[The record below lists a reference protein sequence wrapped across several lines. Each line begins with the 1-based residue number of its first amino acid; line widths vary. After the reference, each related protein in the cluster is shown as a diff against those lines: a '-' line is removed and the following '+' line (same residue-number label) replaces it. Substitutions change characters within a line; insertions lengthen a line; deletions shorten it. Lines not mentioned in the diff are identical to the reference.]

1 MTSIRHGTIQ
11 HRLYSSG
18 LSDAREL
25 SVVMPVYNEVAAV
38 GAVVAS
44 WTAVLER
51 LGIDYELLV
60 YDDGSTDGTGAALD
74 VLAAAH
80 ARLRVTHHANRGHGP
95 SIMRGY
101 AEATG
106 RWVFQTDSDDEIPAG
121 AFADLWA
128 RRHDADVVI
137 GVRTGRQAD
146 AARRTLTWGAATA
159 VRWLYGRGVTDV
171 NAPFRLMRG
180 DALARLVPRVPATA
194 FAPNVILSGLFARD
208 RLRCVEVPVPATPRR
223 TGRTSLIGWKVWKA
237 AARAARDTVAV
248 AVRERF
254 GGARA

>member
-1 MTSIRHGTIQ
+1 
-11 HRLYSSG
+11 

-44 WTAVLER
+44 WAAVLER

-74 VLAAAH
+74 ALAAAL

-106 RWVFQTDSDDEIPAG
+106 RWVFQTATTRFRPARSPISG
-121 AFADLWA
+121 PGGTTPTSSSACGRAGRPT
-128 RRHDADVVI
+128 RR
-137 GVRTGRQAD
+137 
-146 AARRTLTWGAATA
+146 
-159 VRWLYGRGVTDV
+159 
-171 NAPFRLMRG
+171 
-180 DALARLVPRVPATA
+180 
-194 FAPNVILSGLFARD
+194 
-208 RLRCVEVPVPATPRR
+208 
-223 TGRTSLIGWKVWKA
+223 
-237 AARAARDTVAV
+237 
-248 AVRERF
+248 
-254 GGARA
+254 GAR